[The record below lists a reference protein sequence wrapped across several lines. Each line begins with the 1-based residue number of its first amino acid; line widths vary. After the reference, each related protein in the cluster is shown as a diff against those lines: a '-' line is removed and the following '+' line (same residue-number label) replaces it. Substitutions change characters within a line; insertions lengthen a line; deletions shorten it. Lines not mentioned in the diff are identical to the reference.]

1 MAIVKA
7 SFTRSRAK
15 IKAALRYIVHR
26 PGRDGERLTR
36 PLFSGEKTPNKAEA
50 YRLID
55 EERGMTYFH
64 LKINFHPKWEDTRK
78 DLDLRTITTQ
88 TIATLQERF
97 NRPIQYF
104 AVEHN
109 DHTDLRH
116 IHAIVLIKLSRGE
129 RIGRQDW
136 QACRE
141 EASAQALLERRSL
154 DAVRR
159 QQKTLQR
166 SLTTKRQGILHD
178 RAVSRFAGAE
188 GGWALR
194 GGLSRMRPQTRLCPE
209 CNYRNTMV
217 RLPDGNAYYCPTCRN
232 VEEIRPRLRL
242 KHEQELRL

>member
-26 PGRDGERLTR
+26 PGREGERLTR
-36 PLFSGEKTPNKAEA
+36 TLFSGEKTLSKADA

-55 EERGMTYFH
+55 ETRGKTYFH
-64 LKINFHPKWEDTRK
+64 LKINFHPTWEDTRK
-78 DLDLRTITTQ
+78 DLDLRTITSQ
-88 TIATLQERF
+88 TIATLKERF

-109 DHTDLRH
+109 DHTELRH
-116 IHAIVLIKLSRGE
+116 IHAIVLIKLGRGE

-159 QQKTLQR
+159 YQKTLQR
-166 SLTTKRQGILHD
+166 SLTQKRQGITQD
-178 RAVSRFAGAE
+178 RAVSRV
-188 GGWALR
+188 R
-194 GGLSRMRPQTRLCPE
+194 QQTRLCAE

-232 VEEIRPRLRL
+232 VEEIRPRVRL
-242 KHEQELRL
+242 HHEQELRL

>member
-7 SFTRSRAK
+7 SYTRSRAK

-26 PGRDGERLTR
+26 PGREGERLTR
-36 PLFSGEKTPNKAEA
+36 TLFSGEKTLSKADA

-55 EERGMTYFH
+55 ETRGMTFFH
-64 LKINFHPKWEDTRK
+64 LKINFHPTWEDTRK
-78 DLDLRTITTQ
+78 DLDLPAITRQ

-97 NRPIQYF
+97 NRPIRYF

-116 IHAIVLIKLSRGE
+116 IHAIVLMKLSRGE

-159 QQKTLQR
+159 YQKTLQH
-166 SLTTKRQGILHD
+166 SLTKRRQGITQD
-178 RAVSRFAGAE
+178 RAVSRV
-188 GGWALR
+188 R
-194 GGLSRMRPQTRLCPE
+194 QQTRLCAE

-242 KHEQELRL
+242 HQEQELRL